1 MRISDWSSD
10 VCSSDLADGDKLH
23 VRVGRCAFDMGR
35 TCLNDLQRRL
45 SVELMGHVALGNDE
59 ARHLT
64 ASLIDRMQCRDGA
77 VRIDWKQDSRGV
89 AHLAEQRFAAGRILV
104 RLLVL
109 AVLPRVRGDDEWD
122 RNPARLLA
130 DLVLAPRE
138 HDLLARSEEHT
149 SAIPSLMRN

>member
-10 VCSSDLADGDKLH
+10 VCSSD
-23 VRVGRCAFDMGR
+23 
-35 TCLNDLQRRL
+35 
-45 SVELMGHVALGNDE
+45 
-59 ARHLT
+59 
-64 ASLIDRMQCRDGA
+64 LIDRMQCRDGA

-89 AHLAEQRFAAGRILV
+89 AHLAEQRFADGRILV

-130 DLVLAPRE
+130 DLALAPRE
-138 HDLLARSEEHT
+138 HDLLAQAPEHLHRERFIAHDQVEPALVGERGT
-149 SAIPSLMRN
+149 GDRKSTRLNSSH

>member
-10 VCSSDLADGDKLH
+10 VCSSDL
-23 VRVGRCAFDMGR
+23 
-35 TCLNDLQRRL
+35 
-45 SVELMGHVALGNDE
+45 E

-89 AHLAEQRFAAGRILV
+89 AHLAEQRFADGRILV

-122 RNPARLLA
+122 RNPARLLP
-130 DLVLAPRE
+130 DLALAPRE
-138 HDLLARSEEHT
+138 HDLLRSEEHT
-149 SAIPSLMRN
+149 SELQSLLRTSY